1 MEEIREFC
9 FKDFAAVCLFWNF
22 LFSGILIILLI
33 NAKRAMLIATV
44 PLTVFCGVSGSF
56 CVHFHEKTRNRP
68 SGICGCEHSLV
79 VDGRVNAAQLKQQ
92 LVHPALGKLAYD
104 EQTVA

>member
-44 PLTVFCGVSGSF
+44 PLTVFYGVSGF
-56 CVHFHEKTRNRP
+56 F
-68 SGICGCEHSLV
+68 
-79 VDGRVNAAQLKQQ
+79 
-92 LVHPALGKLAYD
+92 
-104 EQTVA
+104 